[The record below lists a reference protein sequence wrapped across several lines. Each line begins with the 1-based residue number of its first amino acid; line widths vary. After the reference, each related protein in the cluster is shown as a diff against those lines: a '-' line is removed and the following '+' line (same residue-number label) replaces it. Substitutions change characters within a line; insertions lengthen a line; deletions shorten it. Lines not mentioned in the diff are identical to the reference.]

1 MLPKLPNF
9 AVGRPEIP
17 VSVLPVLKN
26 RFDKDRKKEYSKK

>member
-17 VSVLPVLKN
+17 VLVLPVLKN
-26 RFDKDRKKEYSKK
+26 RFDMNRKEEYRKK